1 MTINGRAVLLSA
13 ALGTAALVVGDRSAA
28 AWAGTAASVKSPD
41 GLTIQYEAAGSGEPA
56 LVFVHGWS
64 CDRTYWR
71 PQIEHFS
78 KSRRV
83 VTLDLGG
90 HGASSLGRKDW
101 TMEAFA
107 GDVRAVVEGLGLK
120 RVVLVGHS
128 MGGPVSLE
136 AARMMPDRVAA
147 VVGVDTLANV
157 ERPFT
162 GEQRE
167 GFIKQLRD
175 GFQQATDGFVRG
187 MMFTPRSDPKL
198 VDRIA
203 KDMASGPAE
212 VGVSAMDNL
221 TRYDEKGALAA
232 ATVPIRLIN
241 ADLFPTNLEAARRHQ
256 PKLSLA
262 VVPGV
267 GHFLMAEDPE
277 EFNRLLE
284 RAIRELT
291 RP

>member
-1 MTINGRAVLLSA
+1 MTIKGRAVLLSA

-71 PQIEHFS
+71 PQIEHFA

-175 GFQQATDGFVRG
+175 GFQQATDGF
-187 MMFTPRSDPKL
+187 TPRSDPKL

-262 VVPGV
+262 VMPGV

>member
-1 MTINGRAVLLSA
+1 MIVLEGEWPETRGNRLSVILFAVLLGSTLVIGSISGDEPTQRA
-13 ALGTAALVVGDRSAA
+13 IGPSHDIARTVGT
-28 AWAGTAASVKSPD
+28 VKAPD
-41 GLTIQYEAAGSGEPA
+41 GVDIRYEVAGSGEPA

-147 VVGVDTLANV
+147 VVG
-157 ERPFT
+157 
-162 GEQRE
+162 
-167 GFIKQLRD
+167 
-175 GFQQATDGFVRG
+175 
-187 MMFTPRSDPKL
+187 
-198 VDRIA
+198 
-203 KDMASGPAE
+203 
-212 VGVSAMDNL
+212 
-221 TRYDEKGALAA
+221 
-232 ATVPIRLIN
+232 
-241 ADLFPTNLEAARRHQ
+241 
-256 PKLSLA
+256 
-262 VVPGV
+262 
-267 GHFLMAEDPE
+267 
-277 EFNRLLE
+277 
-284 RAIRELT
+284 
-291 RP
+291 